1 VFLIGEDNMSDY
13 SMINLLAFIWFCLVW
28 LGYAYFAKFQAKRGV
43 NLSSVLNRQ
52 RLNWMA
58 QVVSREHRIMDAAL
72 IANLERNTSF
82 LASTS
87 ILVLAGL
94 LTALG
99 IVGSIDS
106 VLQSFPFY
114 EVKENSAFWVQVKI
128 LMLVVIYVYAFFAL
142 TWSMRQY
149 GFASVMIGSAPSPEE
164 AANQPTLKEKY
175 IYASAKVI
183 DMAGHAYNYGLRAY
197 YFSLAILPWFV
208 SPWLFMASSTLVVI
222 VLYMRE
228 FHSRPYHVI
237 RDYIDFCDREK
248 EALKETAKE

>member
-1 VFLIGEDNMSDY
+1 MSDY
-13 SMINLLAFIWFCLVW
+13 SMINLLAFTWFCIVW
-28 LGYAYFAKFQAKRGV
+28 VGYAFFAKHQARKGV
-43 NLSSVLNRQ
+43 NLSSALNRQ
-52 RLNWMA
+52 RLNWME
-58 QVVSREHRIMDAAL
+58 QVIGREHRIMDAAL

-114 EVKENSAFWVQVKI
+114 EVKENSTFWVQVKI

-164 AANQPTLKEKY
+164 AQRQPRLKEKY

-208 SPWLFMASSTLVVI
+208 SPWLFIASSTLVVI

-237 RDYIDFCDREK
+237 HDYINYIDSCESKKDSPD
-248 EALKETAKE
+248 ETNQ

>member
-1 VFLIGEDNMSDY
+1 MSDY
-13 SMINLLAFIWFCLVW
+13 SMINLLAFLWFCLVW
-28 LGYAYFAKFQAKRGV
+28 VGYAFFAKHQARKGV
-43 NLSSVLNRQ
+43 NLSSALNRQ
-52 RLNWMA
+52 RLNWME
-58 QVVSREHRIMDAAL
+58 QVIGREHRIMDAAL

-114 EVKENSAFWVQVKI
+114 EVKENSTFWVQVKI
-128 LMLVVIYVYAFFAL
+128 LILVVIYVYAFFAL

-164 AANQPTLKEKY
+164 AESQPTLKEKY

-237 RDYIDFCDREK
+237 RDYINYIDSCDSKKASAHEEK
-248 EALKETAKE
+248 KTTMNQ

>member
-1 VFLIGEDNMSDY
+1 MMSEYSLINAV
-13 SMINLLAFIWFCLVW
+13 AFIWFCFAWV
-28 LGYAYFAKFQAKRGV
+28 GYAYFARYKARQGV

-52 RLNWMA
+52 RLNWME
-58 QVVSREHRIMDAAL
+58 QVTQREHRIMDAAL

-99 IVGSIDS
+99 IVGNIDS

-114 EVKENSAFWVQVKI
+114 ELRENSTFWVQVKI
-128 LMLVVIYVYAFFAL
+128 LMLVIIYVYAFFAL

-149 GFASVMIGSAPSPEE
+149 GFASVMIGSAPSAEE
-164 AANQPTLKEKY
+164 VEQNELLKKNY
-175 IYASAKVI
+175 MYASAKVI

-208 SPWLFMASSTLVVI
+208 SPWLFILSSTLVVI
-222 VLYMRE
+222 VLYGRE

-237 RDYIDFCDREK
+237 REYVDFYAKDKQSIQQRSDKPNEK
-248 EALKETAKE
+248 Q

>member
-1 VFLIGEDNMSDY
+1 MSEY
-13 SMINLLAFIWFCLVW
+13 SIINIVAFIWFCTAW
-28 LGYAYFAKFQAKRGV
+28 IGYAYFARHKARQGV

-52 RLNWMA
+52 RLNWME
-58 QVVSREHRIMDAAL
+58 QVVMREHRIMDAAL

-99 IVGSIDS
+99 IVDNIDG

-114 EVKENSAFWVQVKI
+114 EIRENSGFWVQIKVLI
-128 LMLVVIYVYAFFAL
+128 LVLIYVYAFFAL

-149 GFASVMIGSAPSPEE
+149 GFASVMIGSAPSPDE
-164 AANQPTLKEKY
+164 AEKHHALKTKY
-175 IYASAKVI
+175 MYTSAKVI

-208 SPWLFMASSTLVVI
+208 SPWFFIASSSLVVI
-222 VLYMRE
+222 VLYIRE

-237 RDYIDFCDREK
+237 REYVDFYDDEK
-248 EALKETAKE
+248 NKRLEINVDENEQ

>member
-1 VFLIGEDNMSDY
+1 MFEYSLVNMV
-13 SMINLLAFIWFCLVW
+13 AFIWFCVVW
-28 LGYAYFAKFQAKRGV
+28 ASYTYFAKHKARQGV
-43 NLSSVLNRQ
+43 NLSAVLNRQ

-58 QVVSREHRIMDAAL
+58 QVTARDHRIMDAAL

-99 IVGSIDS
+99 TVDNIDD

-114 EVKENSAFWVQVKI
+114 EIKQNSSFWVQIKI
-128 LMLVVIYVYAFFAL
+128 LTLVTIYVYSFFAL
-142 TWSMRQY
+142 TWSMRLY

-164 AANQPTLKEKY
+164 ARNSRTLKNKY

-183 DMAGHAYNYGLRAY
+183 DMAGHSYNRGLRAY

-208 SPWLFMASSTLVVI
+208 SPWFLVASSSLVVVI
-222 VLYMRE
+222 LYVRE

-237 RDYIDFCDREK
+237 REYVDFYDDEK
-248 EALKETAKE
+248 KLANINDSEDDEKTL

>member
-1 VFLIGEDNMSDY
+1 
-13 SMINLLAFIWFCLVW
+13 
-28 LGYAYFAKFQAKRGV
+28 
-43 NLSSVLNRQ
+43 LNRQ
-52 RLNWMA
+52 RLNWME
-58 QVVSREHRIMDAAL
+58 QVIGREHRIMDAAL

-114 EVKENSAFWVQVKI
+114 EIKENSGFWVQIKI
-128 LMLVVIYVYAFFAL
+128 LVLVVVYVYAFFAL

-164 AANQPTLKEKY
+164 ATSQPTLKGKY

-208 SPWLFMASSTLVVI
+208 SPWLFIASSTLVVI

-237 RDYIDFCDREK
+237 RDYIDFCDSEK
-248 EALKETAKE
+248 LKIKAESENKT

>member
-1 VFLIGEDNMSDY
+1 MSDY
-13 SMINLLAFIWFCLVW
+13 SMINLLAFTWFCIVW
-28 LGYAYFAKFQAKRGV
+28 VGYASFAKHQARKGV
-43 NLSSVLNRQ
+43 NLSSALNRQ
-52 RLNWMA
+52 RLNWME
-58 QVVSREHRIMDAAL
+58 QVIGREHRIMDAAL

-114 EVKENSAFWVQVKI
+114 EVKENSTFWVQVKI

-164 AANQPTLKEKY
+164 AQRQPILKEKY

-208 SPWLFMASSTLVVI
+208 SPWLFIASSTLVVI

-237 RDYIDFCDREK
+237 HDYINYIDSCDIK
-248 EALKETAKE
+248 NDSSNDNGKD

>member
-1 VFLIGEDNMSDY
+1 LWLIAFLLGEEYMSDY
-13 SMINLLAFIWFCLVW
+13 SIINFLAFMWFCLVW
-28 LGYAYFAKFQAKRGV
+28 LGYAYFAKYQAKRGV

-52 RLNWMA
+52 RLNWME
-58 QVVSREHRIMDAAL
+58 QVVGREHRIMDAAL

-114 EVKENSAFWVQVKI
+114 EVKENSTFWVQVKI

-164 AANQPTLKEKY
+164 AASQPTLKEKY

-208 SPWLFMASSTLVVI
+208 SPWLFMASTTLVVI

-228 FHSRPYHVI
+228 FHSRPYHLI
-237 RDYIDFCDREK
+237 RDYIDFCDSEK
-248 EALKETAKE
+248 TANKE